1 MKKRFALLLACIL
14 ICTMFFACG
23 KSYDGIAVEKAESQ
37 TGMAED
43 NSMVMDSVITDSVEV
58 TPAETAP
65 EQKLIR
71 KIWLETETDNMDPLL
86 TGINQRITE
95 LGGYV
100 ESRNV
105 YNGSQY
111 SGRRY
116 RNAELTVRIPA
127 DKLDEFV
134 QHVEN
139 NTNITSNRETA
150 EDITL
155 TYVAIE
161 SRMTALQTEEQR
173 LLELLAEAKDM
184 DDLLQ
189 IEDRLTQVRTELEQ
203 VKSQLQVYDNQV
215 SYGTVYLTVKE
226 VTEYTVVEE
235 PETVWERIGSGFTNS
250 LKKLGNFFVELFVF
264 IIVALPYL
272 VILALPGVVVWV
284 LVAIRKK
291 KNRTKKDEE

>member
-1 MKKRFALLLACIL
+1 MKHIFTLFLLGLLICSLLAGC
-14 ICTMFFACG
+14 A
-23 KSYDGIAVEKAESQ
+23 A
-37 TGMAED
+37 
-43 NSMVMDSVITDSVEV
+43 NMDSNVNGKGQMLQSPGAAGEGIYDS
-58 TPAETAP
+58 ASNQETT
-65 EQKLIR
+65 EIIGRKLIR
-71 KIWLETETDNMDPLL
+71 TITIQAETKDLDALMADLDAQLAT
-86 TGINQRITE
+86 

-100 ESRNV
+100 QNKQV
-105 YNGSQY
+105 HGSASENSQ
-111 SGRRY
+111 RY
-116 RNAELTVRIPA
+116 ASMTLRIPA
-127 DKLDEFV
+127 EKLDEFV
-134 QHVEN
+134 QHVED

-155 TYVAIE
+155 TYVAVE
-161 SRMTALQTEEQR
+161 SRLTALQTEEQR

-184 DDLLQ
+184 SDLLQ
-189 IEDRLTQVRTELEQ
+189 IEDRLTEVRTELEQ

-272 VILALPGVVVWV
+272 VVLAVPGVVIWI
-284 LVAIRKK
+284 LIKLRKK
-291 KNRTKKDEE
+291 KNRAEKDEEK

>member
-1 MKKRFALLLACIL
+1 MKKLLAIL
-14 ICTMFFACG
+14 LVCLLVSATFAACG
-23 KSYDGIAVEKAESQ
+23 TAYDGATTQK
-37 TGMAED
+37 GMAPESSVAD
-43 NSMVMDSVITDSVEV
+43 NGMVMDNVES
-58 TPAETAP
+58 TSTETAP
-65 EQKLIR
+65 DQKLIR
-71 KIWLETETDNMDPLL
+71 KVWLETETDNMDPLL
-86 TGINQRITE
+86 SGINQRITE

-116 RNAELTVRIPA
+116 RSADLTIRIPA
-127 DKLDEFV
+127 EKLDEFV
-134 QHVEN
+134 QHVED

-155 TYVAIE
+155 TYVAVE
-161 SRMTALQTEEQR
+161 SRLTALQTEEQR

-184 DDLLQ
+184 SDLLQ
-189 IEDRLTQVRTELEQ
+189 IEDRLTEVRAELEQ

-235 PETVWERIGSGFTNS
+235 PETVWERIGSGFVNS
-250 LKKLGNFFVELFVF
+250 LKKVGNFFVELFVF

-272 VILALPGVVVWV
+272 VILAIPGVVVWV
-284 LVAIRKK
+284 LIKLRKK
-291 KNRTKKDEE
+291 KNRAEKDEEK